1 MILSLKKIL
10 PVIEY
15 LQDIETLPFE
25 EMWEITS
32 LLTNA
37 IQLPAMDKLL
47 KESDAANKADEIIT
61 SFNKWVMPP
70 QQQAYIKCRRYDFF

>member
-1 MILSLKKIL
+1 M
-10 PVIEY
+10 IEY
-15 LQDIETLPFE
+15 LQDIETLPVK

-37 IQLPAMDKLL
+37 IHLTAMDKLL
-47 KESDAANKADEIIT
+47 KESDAANKADELKI

>member
-37 IQLPAMDKLL
+37 IQLTAMDKLM
-47 KESDAANKADEIIT
+47 KEDDATNKADEIKT
-61 SFNKWVMPP
+61 AFTK
-70 QQQAYIKCRRYDFF
+70 